1 MKIEKT
7 STPQPRAGWAAGG
20 SGGLPLVSVPAEA
33 LDDRIAIVGT
43 AGSGKTYAAKGFV
56 AHSDDVGRAFRLM
69 SATSSDRSRPAVPM
83 DVGRVAERPLVGG
96 DLCITGCIGSSGGG
110 FQSLLLA

>member
-1 MKIEKT
+1 MSGHKVIVIGASHGGVAALACL
-7 STPQPRAGWAAGG
+7 ST
-20 SGGLPLVSVPAEA
+20 
-33 LDDRIAIVGT
+33 
-43 AGSGKTYAAKGFV
+43 

>member
-1 MKIEKT
+1 
-7 STPQPRAGWAAGG
+7 
-20 SGGLPLVSVPAEA
+20 
-33 LDDRIAIVGT
+33 
-43 AGSGKTYAAKGFV
+43 
-56 AHSDDVGRAFRLM
+56 
-69 SATSSDRSRPAVPM
+69 M